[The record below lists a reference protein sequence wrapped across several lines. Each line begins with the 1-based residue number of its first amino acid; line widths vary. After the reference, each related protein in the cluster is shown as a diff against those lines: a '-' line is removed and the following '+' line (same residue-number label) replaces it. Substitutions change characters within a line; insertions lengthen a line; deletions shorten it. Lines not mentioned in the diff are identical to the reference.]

1 MATLTVHEYHTV
13 EGHPEYLHSTRTN
26 EWDGYTASQAHA
38 EKIKR
43 LTIVGRAYDEEDGA
57 LVLRRVIYPLRDGDE
72 RIDVREV
79 LTWTD

>member
-13 EGHPEYLHSTRTN
+13 EGHPEYLHTTYTH
-26 EWDGYTASQAHA
+26 EWDGYTAR
-38 EKIKR
+38 E
-43 LTIVGRAYDEEDGA
+43 AYDARRKSLRDAGSNYEETGGS
-57 LVLRRVIYPLRDGDE
+57 LTHRSVIYPLRPGDA